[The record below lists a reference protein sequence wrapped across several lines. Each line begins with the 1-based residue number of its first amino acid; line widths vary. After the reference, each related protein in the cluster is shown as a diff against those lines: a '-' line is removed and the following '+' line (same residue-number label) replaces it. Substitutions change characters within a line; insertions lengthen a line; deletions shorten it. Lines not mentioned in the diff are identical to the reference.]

1 MPVVGVSIPVP
12 APHGDHLQ
20 ASRASYGDP
29 LADLVPAHVTL
40 LGPTEVDEADLDAL
54 VGHLTEAAREVPP
67 FRVVLR
73 GTGSF
78 RPVSQVVFVQVA
90 EGIASCE
97 RLEQAIRRG
106 PYDQAL
112 RFPYHPHVTVAHDV
126 PQDHLDRAFDEL
138 ADFGCEFRVD
148 AMTLYQRDDDGL
160 WRESTTIPL
169 GGHPPC

>member
-40 LGPTEVDEADLDAL
+40 LGPTEIAEADLDAL
-54 VGHLTEAAREVPP
+54 VGHLTEVAREVQP

-126 PQDHLDRAFDEL
+126 PQAHLDRAFDEL

-148 AMTLYQRDDDGL
+148 AMTLYQRDGDGL
-160 WRESTTIPL
+160 WRERTTIPL
-169 GGHPPC
+169 GGHPSC